1 MEDSNIEEEEK
12 PAPDHRA
19 EYRDEAVR
27 QMNLERKSL

>member
-1 MEDSNIEEEEK
+1 MGPEYEEDEK

-19 EYRDEAVR
+19 EHRDEAVR